1 MVNQTPKG
9 VGELVYL
16 SKEMEKVEE
25 QMITAASCSY
35 PVLVVGP
42 SGSGKKLIA
51 KTIHNYSKRA
61 SNPFKIINCGAISNS
76 LIKLE
81 IFGQQAESKGLIENN
96 KENTLILDYVDQL
109 DSEGF
114 MILINLLD
122 MLEYKRIKSIRIIA
136 ITTTELIDLQTSKS
150 QEVDRFRNQ
159 LFSRFVIKIK
169 VPSLAER
176 AEDISV
182 IAEEILRRENTY
194 LKLSDEAKAH
204 LINKEYPY
212 NVRELENLMKLVIV
226 EAKIKNLEVITSD
239 LFGEQKM
246 SASEFNVAC
255 STLNYHDAMLFFEK
269 KFLEKIVKLANGDI
283 KKIIKSTGMAKT
295 TFYRRANTLNI
306 KVVNRE

>member
-1 MVNQTPKG
+1 MVNQTPKR

-35 PVLVVGP
+35 PVLIAGP
-42 SGSGKKLIA
+42 NGSGKKLIA
-51 KTIHNYSKRA
+51 KIVHDCSKWA

-76 LIKLE
+76 LMKLE

-109 DSEGF
+109 DPEGC
-114 MILINLLD
+114 MMLMGLLD
-122 MLEYKRIKSIRIIA
+122 MLEYKKTRSVRIIA
-136 ITTTELIDLQTSKS
+136 ITTESIDLQTSEN
-150 QEVDRFRNQ
+150 QEVDKFRNQ
-159 LFSRFVIKIK
+159 LFSRFVIKIR

-212 NVRELENLMKLVIV
+212 NVRELENLIKLLVV
-226 EAKIKNLEVITSD
+226 EAEIRNLEVITPD
-239 LFGEQKM
+239 LFREQKM
-246 SASEFNVAC
+246 ATSEFNVAC
-255 STLNYHDAMLFFEK
+255 PTLNYHDAMLFFEK

-283 KKIIKSTGMAKT
+283 KKIVEITGMAKT
-295 TFYRRANTLNI
+295 TFYRRANTLSI
-306 KVVNRE
+306 RVVNRE